1 MLFRG
6 GGNRRGRDVSAMVFG
21 SRSGF
26 VKRMV
31 RLMVKFSARQ
41 KYVLSL
47 LADTRLV
54 DIKQLSKQMEISERT
69 ILREISAINHMVE
82 NRSVRLV
89 FKNPLLHME
98 GTEQAIEQ
106 IKKDLGDICKPQLLT
121 TEQRILFITAQLLMA
136 DEPCK
141 SAFFSYQ
148 MDVTEATISMYMEKI
163 EKRLPKHNLLMDRQ
177 RAFGIQITGTEWDK
191 RNALVDVIYAYKPPE
206 DLLSF
211 IYQTRQE
218 LTTKL
223 LFDVLFGKKTLGYTR
238 DTLDFVADKL
248 ADEDDMEYLKAFL
261 YIAISLKKSLDGGSL
276 QLSAAFKQDACSN
289 DPALFSSLRQ
299 FLQQMPAPLP
309 EDEIVYIF
317 IHLPGNQYQH
327 SMDQKFQALGIPLEK
342 LSEEVLYEIQTK
354 GGAAVQS
361 DRQLIDGMARQ
372 LNASVCRAY
381 MGIQLPNPLLA
392 QVHRYYGTLY
402 DAVKH
407 ACDVVFSKYNIRL
420 SENEIGNIT
429 MYVGYMLDSG
439 ETLYNDISIL
449 IICPNGMGAAR
460 ILSAKIQKLFPIIQS
475 ITINSLKGW
484 EENSQPYDLILSTVD
499 IKNLRRNRKD
509 RVFVVSP
516 FLSTEDIRRIGQT
529 IDTIRLEKETRSETP
544 SLSCAPDHVRSQA
557 SESIDKMF
565 EALRI
570 ETVDAADMPGL
581 IHNIASRLSGE
592 AVVTD
597 REEIERRIL
606 NREKIGS
613 VVIPNSRLALLH
625 TRSEVVAAPY
635 VGIYR
640 LRGQM
645 LLHNPH
651 SNDEPV
657 DTFVVLLAKE
667 SEHPL
672 VLESLGSLSMSL
684 VDHPELAETLRTGSP
699 EEVRQKVG
707 KICLCPA
714 NR

>member
-1 MLFRG
+1 
-6 GGNRRGRDVSAMVFG
+6 
-21 SRSGF
+21 
-26 VKRMV
+26 MV

-41 KYVLSL
+41 KYILTL
-47 LADTRLV
+47 LTDTRLV
-54 DIKQLSKQMEISERT
+54 DIRQLSKQMEISERT
-69 ILREISAINHMVE
+69 ILREISAINHMAE
-82 NRSVRLV
+82 NHSVKLV

-98 GTEQAIEQ
+98 GTEQAVEQ

-121 TEQRILFITAQLLMA
+121 TEQRLLFITAQLLMA
-136 DEPCK
+136 DAPYK

-163 EKRLPKHNLLMDRQ
+163 EKRLPEHNLSMDRQ
-177 RAFGIQITGTEWDK
+177 RTFGIQINGTEWDK

-206 DLLSF
+206 NLLSF
-211 IYQTRQE
+211 IYQTKHE

-223 LFDVLFGKKTLGYTR
+223 LFDVLFGKKIIGHTR
-238 DTLDFVADKL
+238 DMLDFVADML

-261 YIAISLKKSLDGGSL
+261 YIALSLKKSLDGASL
-276 QLSAAFKQDACSN
+276 QLSAAFKQDARSN
-289 DPALFSSLRQ
+289 NPALFNR
-299 FLQQMPAPLP
+299 LQQFFRQEQMQVP
-309 EDEIVYIF
+309 EDEMVYIF

-327 SMDQKFQALGIPLEK
+327 SMDQKIKALGIPLEK
-342 LSEEVLYEIQTK
+342 LSEEVLYEIRK
-354 GGAAVQS
+354 REGAAFQN

-372 LNASVCRAY
+372 LNASICRAY
-381 MGIQLPNPLLA
+381 LGIQLQNPLLG
-392 QVHRYYGTLY
+392 QVHSYYGTLY

-407 ACDVVFSKYNIRL
+407 ACNLVFSKYNIRL

-439 ETLYNDISIL
+439 ENFYNDISIL

-460 ILSAKIQKLFPIIQS
+460 ILSAKIQKLFPTIQH
-475 ITINSLKGW
+475 ITVNSLKGW

-499 IKNLRRNRKD
+499 IKDLKRNRKD

-516 FLSTEDIRRIGQT
+516 FLSTEDIQRISQT
-529 IDTIRLEKETRSETP
+529 IDSIKQETEKRAEVAP
-544 SLSCAPDHVRSQA
+544 LSHAPDPVGNQV
-557 SESIDKMF
+557 SESIGKMF
-565 EALRI
+565 ETLRI
-570 ETVDAADMPGL
+570 ETVTATNMPGL
-581 IHNIASRLSGE
+581 IHTIASRLLEKS
-592 AVVTD
+592 VVTD
-597 REEIERRIL
+597 REEIEHRIL
-606 NREKIGS
+606 KREKIGS

-625 TRSEVVAAPY
+625 TRSETVAEPY
-635 VGIYR
+635 IGIYR

-667 SEHPL
+667 TAHPL
-672 VLESLGSLSMSL
+672 VLESLGNLSMSL
-684 VDHPELAETLRTGSP
+684 VDRPALIETLRTGSP

-707 KICLCPA
+707 KICLCPTT
-714 NR
+714 R